1 MLIHLQILNKTI
13 MTEKNRERLY
23 WAGFAISLT
32 IAILAGLN
40 LLTNLIVYLL
50 NK

>member
-1 MLIHLQILNKTI
+1 MK
-13 MTEKNRERLY
+13 EKNRERLY

-40 LLTNLIVYLL
+40 LLFNLIVYLL
-50 NK
+50 KNN

>member
-1 MLIHLQILNKTI
+1 

-40 LLTNLIVYLL
+40 LLFNLIVYLL
-50 NK
+50 KK

>member
-1 MLIHLQILNKTI
+1 MK
-13 MTEKNRERLY
+13 EKNREKLY
-23 WAGFAISLT
+23 WVGFVISLT

>member
-1 MLIHLQILNKTI
+1 

-23 WAGFAISLT
+23 WVGFAISLT
-32 IAILAGLN
+32 ISILAGLN
-40 LLTNLIVYLL
+40 LLKNLIVYLL

>member
-1 MLIHLQILNKTI
+1 

-23 WAGFAISLT
+23 WAGFAVSLT

-40 LLTNLIVYLL
+40 LLKNLIVYLL

>member
-1 MLIHLQILNKTI
+1 MK
-13 MTEKNRERLY
+13 EKNRERLY
-23 WAGFAISLT
+23 WVGFAISLT

-40 LLTNLIVYLL
+40 LLINLIVYLL

>member
-1 MLIHLQILNKTI
+1 

-40 LLTNLIVYLL
+40 LLMNLIMYLL

>member
-1 MLIHLQILNKTI
+1 MKTLNKTM

>member
-1 MLIHLQILNKTI
+1 MK
-13 MTEKNRERLY
+13 EKNRERLY
-23 WAGFAISLT
+23 WTGFAISLT